1 MSDKHNPLKSKSTD
15 TAGTVGKSI
24 EMVNGDIA
32 MEEVD
37 SSGQIGQSLINS
49 FASLPR
55 SSSGIERRMETSKS
69 IVENLQVMMIE

>member
-24 EMVNGDIA
+24 ETVNGDIT

-37 SSGQIGQSLINS
+37 SSCQSVQPLVNS
-49 FASLPR
+49 VASLPGT
-55 SSSGIERRMETSKS
+55 SSGTESHDDRMGE
-69 IVENLQVMMIE
+69 